1 MEITFIRHFKTK
13 GNLEKRYVGTTDEDI
28 IEQEIKIGYPKADMV
43 FSSPLKRCLQTSKL
57 IYGNKP
63 LCIEENLRET
73 DFGKFEYK
81 NYEELK
87 ENNDYLLWIE
97 SNGKI
102 PFPNGEK
109 LEDFIDRSVLGFYE
123 SVEKAKECEK
133 ITFIVH
139 GGNIMAILCQLSDNK
154 NFYDFQCGNGCGFI
168 TKYEN
173 GRLRVTGE
181 INE

>member
-28 IEQEIKIGYPKADMV
+28 VEDEVKIMYPRADMV
-43 FSSPLKRCLQTSKL
+43 FSSPLKRCLQTAKL
-57 IYGNKP
+57 IYGNVP
-63 LCIEENLRET
+63 ICIEENLRET
-73 DFGKFEYK
+73 DFGEFEYK

-87 ENNDYLLWIE
+87 ENEDYLLWLE
-97 SNGKI
+97 NDGAI
-102 PFPNGEK
+102 PFPKGERRENFMK
-109 LEDFIDRSVLGFYE
+109 RSVLGFYKCI
-123 SVEKAKECEK
+123 EKGQGCEK
-133 ITFIVH
+133 ITFVVH
-139 GGNIMAILCQLSDNK
+139 GGNIMAILSQLTDNK

-173 GRLRVTGE
+173 GRLHVTGE

>member
-28 IEQEIKIGYPKADMV
+28 IKEEVKIIYPRADMV
-43 FSSPLKRCLQTSKL
+43 FSSPLERCLQTAIL
-57 IYGNKP
+57 IYGNIP
-63 LCIEENLRET
+63 LFIEENLRET
-73 DFGKFEYK
+73 DFGEFEYK

-87 ENNDYLLWIE
+87 ENKEYLLWLE
-97 SNGKI
+97 SDGI
-102 PFPNGEK
+102 VPFPNGESR
-109 LEDFIDRSVLGFYE
+109 EDFIKRSLIGFYKCIE
-123 SVEKAKECEK
+123 MANKCEK

-139 GGNIMAILCQLSDNK
+139 GGSIMAILSQLTENK

-168 TKYEN
+168 AKYEN
-173 GRLRVTGE
+173 GMLRVIGE